1 MSRVARRGGP
11 GRAAGWRDVALAVA
25 ILVALSMVADRLNQ
39 PEEVAQGGR
48 PTSIHDGDT
57 LTLNG
62 EKIRLIGIDAPELR
76 QVCRRNGEAYP
87 CGEASRD
94 ALIDLVGSRAVS
106 CKATKRD
113 RYRRLLGDC
122 SAGGV
127 DLNAEQVRSGWA
139 IPYGKGF
146 EAEQAEARAAR
157 LGMWAG
163 TFENPKKWRQ
173 RHGDMA
179 ELEFEPIVEWFV
191 RLGERLGIKT
201 GTSE

>member
-1 MSRVARRGGP
+1 MS
-11 GRAAGWRDVALAVA
+11 GRSGSGRTAGWRDLGLAVV
-25 ILVALSMVADRLNQ
+25 ILVALSIVADRLNR

-62 EKIRLIGIDAPELR
+62 EKIRLVGIDAPELR
-76 QVCRRNGEAYP
+76 QTCRRGGALYQ

-94 ALIDLVGSRAVS
+94 ALIALVGSNPVS
-106 CKATKRD
+106 CKATRRD

-127 DLNAEQVRSGWA
+127 DLNAELIRIGWA
-139 IPYGKGF
+139 IPYGKGY
-146 EAEQAEARAAR
+146 EAEQAEARSRR
-157 LGMWAG
+157 LGLWAG

-173 RHGDMA
+173 RHGYAA
-179 ELEFEPIVEWFV
+179 EIEFAPFVEWFV
-191 RLGERLGIKT
+191 RLGERVGLSMGD
-201 GTSE
+201 SE